1 MNASDLRTLDKQE
14 GLKYTRHLSSAPN
27 EEIL

>member
-1 MNASDLRTLDKQE
+1 MMPRDIPMLDKQE

-27 EEIL
+27 EESL

>member
-1 MNASDLRTLDKQE
+1 MNTSDLPLLDKQE
-14 GLKYTRHLSSAPN
+14 GLKYTKHLSSAPK

>member
-1 MNASDLRTLDKQE
+1 MNASDLPMLDKQK

-27 EEIL
+27 EENL